1 MTHRSIANERAANP
15 QAGCG
20 KELRS
25 ENSKRR
31 NGESRL
37 FSQFFKLLSSK
48 FSRQAV
54 FFSSL
59 PGFKVVDGP
68 RSVDAQQARVRSLTW
83 RLVAF
88 GVMLASGA
96 GRWIA
101 APAAHTEWDA
111 ATKLSL
117 PAPTGPYRVG
127 TTSLHLV
134 DDSRTDPLAPTP
146 RVRELMVRLWY
157 PSAAQS
163 QRPAAAYLTLGVASV
178 SVDFLR
184 AVTGVD
190 LPPDLLSFPTHSLE
204 SAPALPGTRRPV
216 VLFSHGLGIS
226 AALNTALHEELASR
240 GYVVAGIDHTFDCAV
255 EFPDGRV
262 EVQQPGLRVD
272 DLLREVRAADLLFVL
287 DQLTALAAG
296 HNPDAGLRPL
306 PENLARTLDVTR
318 VGAFGHSLGGPTVI
332 GAMNQDRR
340 IDAGAALDGT
350 LRGPVSFKRPF
361 LMMGNQHERR
371 ADDPDWAAF
380 YDQLR
385 GPRLHLVIDGA
396 EHSDLTDMTMFKSTV
411 DISAVFTTGPI
422 DGGRA
427 VSIQRR
433 YLVAW
438 FDWALRGR
446 ARPLLRGESRRFP
459 EVVFQP

>member
-1 MTHRSIANERAANP
+1 MNLFSSASDQVANP
-15 QAGCG
+15 
-20 KELRS
+20 
-25 ENSKRR
+25 RR
-31 NGESRL
+31 
-37 FSQFFKLLSSK
+37 
-48 FSRQAV
+48 
-54 FFSSL
+54 
-59 PGFKVVDGP
+59 FKVVDGP
-68 RSVDAQQARVRSLTW
+68 RAVAAQRARMRARTW
-83 RLVAF
+83 RLVVV
-88 GVMLASGA
+88 GLALSVGGSTRIPA
-96 GRWIA
+96 RA
-101 APAAHTEWDA
+101 ADTEPGA
-111 ATKLSL
+111 ATPLSL
-117 PAPTGPYRVG
+117 PAPTGALRVG
-127 TTSLHLV
+127 TATLHLI
-134 DDSRTDPLAPTP
+134 DDSRIDPLAPTP
-146 RVRELMVRLWY
+146 RWRELMVRLWY
-157 PSAAQS
+157 PAAAQS
-163 QRPAAAYLTLGVASV
+163 RQPHAAYLTPGVARV

-190 LPPDLLSFPTHSLE
+190 LPNDLLSFATHSLE
-204 SAPALPGTRRPV
+204 GAPALPGTRRPV

-262 EVQQPGLRVD
+262 EVQKPGLQID
-272 DLLREVRAADLLFVL
+272 DLLREVRAADLRFVL

-306 PENLARTLDVTR
+306 PEGLARTLDVTR
-318 VGAFGHSLGGPTVI
+318 VGAYGHSLGGPTVI

-380 YDQLR
+380 FDQLR

-396 EHSDLTDMTMFKSTV
+396 EHSDLTDMTVFKSAV

-422 DGGRA
+422 DGERA
-427 VSIQRR
+427 VLIQRR

-446 ARPLLRGESRRFP
+446 ARPLLGGESRRFP